1 MIHDTAIVDPGAE
14 IGAGVTIGPY
24 SIIGDGVLVGDGSRI
39 GPHVVIKGPT
49 KIGKDNRIFQFAS
62 IGDDP
67 QDKKFKGQ
75 ATRLVIGDRN
85 TIRECC
91 TLNRGTV
98 EDKGVTRLGDD
109 NWLMAYVHVAH
120 DTTVGNDNVLANN
133 CTLAGHVSVGDYVV
147 LGGFSGAHQF
157 CQVGSY
163 AFLGM
168 HSAVNRDVPA
178 YCMVS
183 GQPAVPRGINSE
195 GLRRRG
201 FSSEQIQNIR
211 RAYKILYRS
220 GLKLEDALAEIEQ
233 KAASEPELEALV
245 DSLRRATRGI
255 VR

>member
-1 MIHDTAIVDPGAE
+1 
-14 IGAGVTIGPY
+14 
-24 SIIGDGVLVGDGSRI
+24 
-39 GPHVVIKGPT
+39 
-49 KIGKDNRIFQFAS
+49 
-62 IGDDP
+62 
-67 QDKKFKGQ
+67 
-75 ATRLVIGDRN
+75 
-85 TIRECC
+85 
-91 TLNRGTV
+91 
-98 EDKGVTRLGDD
+98 
-109 NWLMAYVHVAH
+109 MAYVHVAH

-233 KAASEPELEALV
+233 KAASEPELEVMV

>member
-1 MIHDTAIVDPGAE
+1 VIHDTAIIDPGAE
-14 IGAGVTIGPY
+14 IGAGVSIGPY
-24 SIIGDGVLVGDGSRI
+24 SIIGDGVVVGDGSRI
-39 GPHVVIKGPT
+39 GPHVVIKGLT
-49 KIGKDNRIFQFAS
+49 EIGKDNRIFQFAS

-67 QDKKFKGQ
+67 QDKKYKGQ

-133 CTLAGHVSVGDYVV
+133 CTLAGHVSVGDYAV

-211 RAYKILYRS
+211 RAYKVLYRS
-220 GLKLEDALAEIEQ
+220 GLKLEDALAEIER
-233 KAASEPELEALV
+233 KAASESELEVMV